1 MNFNRI
7 GAFTLG
13 VVITAVSVGVVN
25 YVSAAGTQI
34 VYACAKKSTGVIR
47 YVPNKKCT
55 SAETSLSWNV
65 SGQRGKEGP
74 QGLQGARGLNGET
87 GDAGSTG
94 AKGDAGSTGA
104 KGDAGS
110 TGAKG
115 DTGSTG
121 AKGDTGSTGAQGD
134 TGPTA
139 SHFVPLSVC
148 GVSRNTL
155 CAIGSTGP
163 GGGLVF
169 FIDETGVY
177 PGFDYLEAAPTD
189 ASAGVPFTSNVNAC
203 GSSLNLNCQNNFV
216 TTAGPALK
224 HVAIGT
230 GQAAT
235 TRILNQLATV
245 GSISGFAAASAEAYT
260 TSTADDWFL
269 PSYAELGTAFQNL
282 RMAGLG
288 GFSNTNYWTS
298 SEMVGFGTD
307 PENAF
312 SVDFSIP
319 QQYYF
324 AYKSNSTRVRAIR
337 SF

>member
-1 MNFNRI
+1 MKFNRLS
-7 GAFTLG
+7 AFTLG

-25 YVSAAGTQI
+25 YASAAGTQI
-34 VYACAKKSTGVIR
+34 VYACANKSTGVIR
-47 YVPNKKCT
+47 YVPNKKCK

-65 SGQRGKEGP
+65 SWQRGKEGP

-87 GDAGSTG
+87 GDI
-94 AKGDAGSTGA
+94 
-104 KGDAGS
+104 GS

-121 AKGDTGSTGAQGD
+121 AKGDTGSTGAKGD
-134 TGPTA
+134 TGSTGAKGDTGSTA

-169 FIDETGVY
+169 FIDEAGVY

-189 ASAGVPFTSNVNAC
+189 ASTGVPFASNVNAC
-203 GSSLNLNCQNNFV
+203 GSSLNLNCQSNFV

-235 TRILNQLATV
+235 TRILNRLATI

-269 PSYAELGTAFQNL
+269 PSYAELGIAFQNL
-282 RMAGLG
+282 RVAGLG
-288 GFSNTNYWTS
+288 GFSNTTYWTS

-312 SVDFSIP
+312 LVDFSIP

-324 AYKSNSTRVRAIR
+324 AYKSGSTRVRAIR